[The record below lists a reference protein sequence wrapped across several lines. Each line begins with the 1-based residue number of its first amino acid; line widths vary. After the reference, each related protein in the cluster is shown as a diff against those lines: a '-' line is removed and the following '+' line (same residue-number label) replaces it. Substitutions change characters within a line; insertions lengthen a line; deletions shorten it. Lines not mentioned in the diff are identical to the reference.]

1 MSKNYKHATTGQ
13 PCNAGQYIAEM
24 MCVREAESAT
34 EGMPAHKLWN
44 TNKWKNKY
52 RSQVTKA
59 YQLLQKYNEI
69 AIINAL
75 KTPEGKKIYSLRNAR
90 LKTILN
96 REQKKLDK
104 YYQTV
109 MSNIRS
115 MDIIPHLCQ
124 PKNLSQIKYWRFEIM
139 HLIPTITTHNLLKR
153 YGTDLEI

>member
-24 MCVREAESAT
+24 MCVREAESVN

-44 TNKWKNKY
+44 TTKWKNKY

-59 YQLLQKYNEI
+59 YQLLKTYHEI

-75 KTPEGKKIYSLRNAR
+75 KTSEGKKIYSLRNSR
-90 LKTILN
+90 LKSILD

-104 YYQTV
+104 INAREIQKVAYKDTSKAKPMKPYGKTSTI
-109 MSNIRS
+109 SNLR
-115 MDIIPHLCQ
+115 DKLD
-124 PKNLSQIKYWRFEIM
+124 K
-139 HLIPTITTHNLLKR
+139 
-153 YGTDLEI
+153 

>member
-24 MCVREAESAT
+24 MCVREAESVN

-44 TNKWKNKY
+44 TTKWKNKY

-59 YQLLQKYNEI
+59 YQLLKTYNEI

-75 KTPEGKKIYSLRNAR
+75 KTPEGKKVYSLRNRR
-90 LKTILN
+90 LTEILN

-104 YYQTV
+104 INAREIQKVVYKDTSKAKPMRPYGKTSQ
-109 MSNIRS
+109 
-115 MDIIPHLCQ
+115 
-124 PKNLSQIKYWRFEIM
+124 LSQLRSS
-139 HLIPTITTHNLLKR
+139 L
-153 YGTDLEI
+153 DQ

>member
-24 MCVREAESAT
+24 MCVREAESAN

-44 TNKWKNKY
+44 TTKWKNKY

-104 YYQTV
+104 INAREIQKVAYKDTSKAKPMQPYGQT
-109 MSNIRS
+109 S
-115 MDIIPHLCQ
+115 Q
-124 PKNLSQIKYWRFEIM
+124 LSQLRNK
-139 HLIPTITTHNLLKR
+139 L
-153 YGTDLEI
+153 DQ